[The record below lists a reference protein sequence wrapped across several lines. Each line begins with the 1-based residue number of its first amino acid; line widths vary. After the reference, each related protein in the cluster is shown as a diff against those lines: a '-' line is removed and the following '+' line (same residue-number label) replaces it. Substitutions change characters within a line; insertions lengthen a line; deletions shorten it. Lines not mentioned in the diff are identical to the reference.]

1 MGFVPPGRIEC
12 LHAVGLEDDVPPHL
26 RRALE
31 CDESV
36 EPLRAPG
43 PHDWLALHDEHGQTF
58 EEFRALRPAP
68 EPPAAPIVIQPID
81 DVLVHA
87 GPCLEHL
94 LAFSSAFFVRD
105 VVVRPALQLPG
116 GRVRSRMDRETGQI
130 QYFAADVL
138 LELAACRPADS
149 LCALGLTLHDIYP
162 DVFVQFAFGE
172 ASPLHRVALCSM
184 ARYRPPFRE
193 ESAGQ
198 LPGALFRRCIRVQSH
213 EVCHM
218 LGLGHCVYAR
228 CLMNGSADVSEG
240 DLRPLHLCPVDLRK
254 LQWALGFNVVERYR
268 RLLRFWSGMPDDPEE
283 MWVSRRLRHVLDG
296 WSAAGDA
303 VRAPAMTEQ

>member
-1 MGFVPPGRIEC
+1 MGFLPPSRFEC
-12 LHAVGLEDDVPPHL
+12 LQAVGLDEHVPPHL

-31 CDESV
+31 FDDLV
-36 EPLRAPG
+36 EPLPPPG

-58 EEFRALRPAP
+58 ADFQALCPQPDTAARP
-68 EPPAAPIVIQPID
+68 IIIQPID

-94 LAFSSAFFVRD
+94 VDFSRAFFARHVE
-105 VVVRPALQLPG
+105 VLPALPLQSG
-116 GRVRSRMDRETGQI
+116 HIRSRLDRATGEV
-130 QYFAADVL
+130 QYFAGDVMI
-138 LELAACRPADS
+138 ELVARRPADA
-149 LCALGLTLHDIYP
+149 LCVMGLTMHDIYP

-172 ASPLHRVALCSM
+172 ASTVHRVALCSM

-198 LPGALFRRCIRVQSH
+198 PAGVMFRRCLRVLSH

-218 LGLGHCVYAR
+218 LGMDHCVYAR
-228 CLMNGSADVSEG
+228 CLMNGSADVAES
-240 DLRPLHLCPVDLRK
+240 DRRPLHLCPVDLHK

-268 RLLRFWSGMPDDPEE
+268 NLLHFWSGMADDPEE

-296 WSAAGDA
+296 WSPELEP
-303 VRAPAMTEQ
+303 APARR